1 MSIEELAQKIN
12 TFDYYFE
19 YSDDASKFND
29 GSREQYAINKALQK
43 MDDFQIEELS
53 ELITKDKN
61 LIERYFEK
69 L

>member
-1 MSIEELAQKIN
+1 MNIEELAQKIN

-19 YSDDASKFND
+19 YSDDSSKFND
-29 GSREQYAINKALQK
+29 GSREQYTINKALQK
-43 MDDFQIEELS
+43 MDDFQLEELS
-53 ELITKDKN
+53 ELLTKDRH

>member
-29 GSREQYAINKALQK
+29 GSNEQYTINKELQS

-53 ELITKDKN
+53 KLITKDIN
-61 LIERYFEK
+61 LIERYFER

>member
-1 MSIEELAQKIN
+1 MNIEELAQKIN

-29 GSREQYAINKALQK
+29 GSNEQYTINKELQS

-53 ELITKDKN
+53 KLITKDKN

>member
-1 MSIEELAQKIN
+1 MNIEKLAQKIN

-29 GSREQYAINKALQK
+29 GSNEQYTINKELQK

-53 ELITKDKN
+53 KLITKDIN
-61 LIERYFEK
+61 LIERYFER

>member
-1 MSIEELAQKIN
+1 MNIEELAQKIN

-29 GSREQYAINKALQK
+29 GSNEQYTINKELQK

-53 ELITKDKN
+53 KLITKDIN
-61 LIERYFEK
+61 LIERYFER

>member
-1 MSIEELAQKIN
+1 MNIEELAQKIN

-29 GSREQYAINKALQK
+29 GSNEQYTINKELQK

-53 ELITKDKN
+53 KLITKDIN

>member
-19 YSDDASKFND
+19 YSDDSSKFND
-29 GSREQYAINKALQK
+29 GSREQYTINKELQK
-43 MDDFQIEELS
+43 MDDFQLEELS
-53 ELITKDKN
+53 ELLTKDRH
-61 LIERYFEK
+61 LIERYFER

>member
-19 YSDDASKFND
+19 YSDDHEKFRS
-29 GSREQYAINKALQK
+29 GSNEQVEINKELQK

-53 ELITKDKN
+53 KLITKDIN

>member
-1 MSIEELAQKIN
+1 MNIEELAQKIN

-29 GSREQYAINKALQK
+29 CSREQYTINKALQS

-53 ELITKDKN
+53 KLITKDKN

>member
-12 TFDYYFE
+12 TYDYYFE

-29 GSREQYAINKALQK
+29 GSREQYTINKALQS

-53 ELITKDKN
+53 KLITKDKN

>member
-29 GSREQYAINKALQK
+29 GSREQYTINKELQK
-43 MDDFQIEELS
+43 MDDFQIEELL
-53 ELITKDKN
+53 ELITKDRH

>member
-1 MSIEELAQKIN
+1 MNIEELAQKIN

-29 GSREQYAINKALQK
+29 GSRGQYTIDKALQS
-43 MDDFQIEELS
+43 MDDFQIDELS
-53 ELITKDKN
+53 KIITKDIN

>member
-29 GSREQYAINKALQK
+29 GSNEQYTINKELQK

-53 ELITKDKN
+53 KLITKDIN

>member
-1 MSIEELAQKIN
+1 MSLKELAQKIN

-29 GSREQYAINKALQK
+29 GSNEQYTINKELQS

-53 ELITKDKN
+53 KLITKDIN

>member
-19 YSDDASKFND
+19 YSDDSSKFND
-29 GSREQYAINKALQK
+29 GSREQYTINKELQK
-43 MDDFQIEELS
+43 MDDFQLEELS
-53 ELITKDKN
+53 ELLTKDRY
-61 LIERYFEK
+61 LIERYFER

>member
-1 MSIEELAQKIN
+1 MTIPELAQKIN

-29 GSREQYAINKALQK
+29 GSNEQYTINKELQS

-53 ELITKDKN
+53 KLITKDIN

>member
-1 MSIEELAQKIN
+1 MNIEELAQKIN

-29 GSREQYAINKALQK
+29 GSREQYTINKELQK

-53 ELITKDKN
+53 KLITKDIN

>member
-19 YSDDASKFND
+19 FSDDASKFND
-29 GSREQYAINKALQK
+29 GSREQYAINKELQK
-43 MDDFQIEELS
+43 MDDFQLEELS
-53 ELITKDKN
+53 ELITKDQN
-61 LIERYFEK
+61 LIERYFER

>member
-1 MSIEELAQKIN
+1 MNIEELAQKIN

-29 GSREQYAINKALQK
+29 GSREQYTINKELQS

-53 ELITKDKN
+53 KLITKDIN

>member
-1 MSIEELAQKIN
+1 MNIEELAQKIN

-29 GSREQYAINKALQK
+29 GSREQYTINKALQS

-53 ELITKDKN
+53 KLITKDIN

>member
-1 MSIEELAQKIN
+1 MNIPELAQKIN

-29 GSREQYAINKALQK
+29 GSNEQYTINKELQS

-53 ELITKDKN
+53 KLITKDKN

>member
-1 MSIEELAQKIN
+1 MTIPELAQKIN

-29 GSREQYAINKALQK
+29 GSNEQYTINKELQS

-53 ELITKDKN
+53 KLITKDIN
-61 LIERYFEK
+61 LIERYFER

>member
-29 GSREQYAINKALQK
+29 GSNEQYTINKELQS

-53 ELITKDKN
+53 KLITKDIN

>member
-1 MSIEELAQKIN
+1 MNIEELAQKIN

-29 GSREQYAINKALQK
+29 GSNEQYTINKELQK

-53 ELITKDKN
+53 ELIIKNKN
-61 LIERYFEK
+61 LIKRYFER

>member
-1 MSIEELAQKIN
+1 MNIEELAQKIN

-29 GSREQYAINKALQK
+29 GSNEQYTINKELQK

-53 ELITKDKN
+53 ELLTKDRH
-61 LIERYFEK
+61 LIERYFER

>member
-29 GSREQYAINKALQK
+29 GSREQYTINKALQS

-53 ELITKDKN
+53 KLITKDIN

>member
-1 MSIEELAQKIN
+1 MNIEELAQKIN

-19 YSDDASKFND
+19 YSDDSSKFND
-29 GSREQYAINKALQK
+29 GSREQYTINKALQS

-53 ELITKDKN
+53 KLITKDIN

>member
-1 MSIEELAQKIN
+1 MNIPELAQKIN

-29 GSREQYAINKALQK
+29 GSNEQYTINKELQK
-43 MDDFQIEELS
+43 MDDFQIEELYK
-53 ELITKDKN
+53 LITKDIN

>member
-1 MSIEELAQKIN
+1 MNIEKLAQKIN

-29 GSREQYAINKALQK
+29 GSNEQYTINKELQK

-53 ELITKDKN
+53 KLITKDIN

>member
-1 MSIEELAQKIN
+1 MNIEELAQKIN

-29 GSREQYAINKALQK
+29 GSREQYTINKALQS

-53 ELITKDKN
+53 KLITKDKN

>member
-1 MSIEELAQKIN
+1 MNIEELAQKIN

-29 GSREQYAINKALQK
+29 GSNEQYTINKELQS

-53 ELITKDKN
+53 KLITKDIN

>member
-1 MSIEELAQKIN
+1 MNIEELAQKIN

-29 GSREQYAINKALQK
+29 GSNEQYTINKELQK
-43 MDDFQIEELS
+43 MDDFQIEELYK
-53 ELITKDKN
+53 LITKDIN

>member
-1 MSIEELAQKIN
+1 MNIEELAHKIN

-29 GSREQYAINKALQK
+29 GSREQYTINKALQS

-53 ELITKDKN
+53 KLITKDKN

>member
-1 MSIEELAQKIN
+1 MNITELAQKIN

-29 GSREQYAINKALQK
+29 GSREQYTINKELQK
-43 MDDFQIEELS
+43 MDDFQIEELL
-53 ELITKDKN
+53 ELITKDRN

>member
-29 GSREQYAINKALQK
+29 VSREQYTINKALQK

-61 LIERYFEK
+61 LIERYFER

>member
-29 GSREQYAINKALQK
+29 GSREQYTINKELQK
-43 MDDFQIEELS
+43 MDDFQIEELYK
-53 ELITKDKN
+53 LITKDIN